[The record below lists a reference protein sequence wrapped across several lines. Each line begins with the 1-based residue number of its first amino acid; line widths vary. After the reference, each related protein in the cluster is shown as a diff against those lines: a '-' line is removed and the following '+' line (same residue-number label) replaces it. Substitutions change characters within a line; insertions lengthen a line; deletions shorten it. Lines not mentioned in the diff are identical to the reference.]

1 MPGNAE
7 VLGPRFWA
15 RGSGPRA
22 LARVSDMPM
31 RWINIVRDRLAQ
43 DDSGGGP
50 ARLDRAFDAVRAELK
65 VPADFPPEVIA
76 EAQAVSGAAAL
87 PERDETAVPFLTID
101 PPGSKDLDQA
111 MHIERAGKGYRVRY
125 AIADV
130 PAFVKPGG
138 AIDVEAF
145 KRGQTIY
152 APDRRTPLHPEQ
164 LSEDAA
170 SLLPG
175 EVRPAFVWDMHLEPD
190 GDATSIDVYR
200 AMVSSKRRLDYAE
213 VQRAV
218 ESGAADEPLSLLKE
232 VGELRIL
239 MERARGGASLP
250 MPEQE
255 VNVDEDGNYVL
266 AFRPPAAAE
275 DWNAQI
281 SLLAGMAAAEMM
293 LHAEVGILRTM
304 PDPDHNAIQ
313 RFRRQAR
320 ALGVSW
326 PPEMPYGELLRLL
339 DRTNPKHLAL
349 IHEATALFRGAGYT
363 PFDGGVP
370 ELTRHAAVAAPYA
383 HVTAPLRRLVDRFGL
398 VVCESICRDTPVPD
412 WVRHALPALPEIMAS
427 SDQLANA
434 VEREC
439 TDAVEAAALQHRV
452 GEIFSA
458 SVVDVSQ
465 NGGLVQ
471 ISEPPILARADGAL
485 SAGAEVTVR
494 LIEADVA
501 KRTVRF
507 QLVSGL

>member
-1 MPGNAE
+1 
-7 VLGPRFWA
+7 
-15 RGSGPRA
+15 
-22 LARVSDMPM
+22 MPM
-31 RWINIVRDRLAQ
+31 RWINFVRDRPARGE
-43 DDSGGGP
+43 SGVDP
-50 ARLDRAFDAVRAELK
+50 ARLDHAFDAVRAELK
-65 VPADFPPEVIA
+65 VPVGFPPEVIA
-76 EAQAVSGAAAL
+76 EAQAVAGAAAL

-111 MHIERAGKGYRVRY
+111 LHIERAGKGYRVRY

-130 PAFVKPGG
+130 PAFVRPGG

-152 APDRRTPLHPEQ
+152 APDRRTPLHPVQ
-164 LSEDAA
+164 LSEGAA

-175 EVRPAFVWDMHLEPD
+175 QVRPAFVWDMLLEPD

-200 AMVSSKRRLDYAE
+200 AMVGSKSRLDYAE

-218 ESGAADEPLSLLKE
+218 ERGTSDERLSLLKE
-232 VGELRIL
+232 VGELRIV

-255 VNVDEDGNYVL
+255 VNVDEEGNYVL
-266 AFRPPAAAE
+266 ALRPPVAAE

-281 SLLAGMAAAEMM
+281 SLLTGMAAAEMM
-293 LHAEVGILRTM
+293 LHAQVGILRTM
-304 PDPDHNAIQ
+304 PEPDNSAIQ

-320 ALGVSW
+320 ALGVTW
-326 PPEMPYGELLRLL
+326 PPEMLYGELLRLL
-339 DRTNPKHLAL
+339 DRTNPRHLAL

-398 VVCESICRDTPVPD
+398 VVCESVCRDAPVPD
-412 WVRHALPALPEIMAS
+412 WVRRALPVLPEIMAT
-427 SDQLANA
+427 SDRLANA
-434 VEREC
+434 VERAC

-452 GEIFSA
+452 GETFHA
-458 SVVDVSQ
+458 SVVDASP
-465 NGGLVQ
+465 NGAGLVQ
-471 ISEPPILARADGAL
+471 ISDPPILAPADGVS
-485 SAGAEVTVR
+485 SAGTEVMVR
-494 LIEADVA
+494 LVEADVSR
-501 KRTVRF
+501 RTVRF
-507 QLVSGL
+507 RVVV

>member
-1 MPGNAE
+1 
-7 VLGPRFWA
+7 
-15 RGSGPRA
+15 
-22 LARVSDMPM
+22 MPM
-31 RWINIVRDRLAQ
+31 RRINLVKDKTAQ
-43 DDSGGGP
+43 SHSGVDP
-50 ARLDRAFDAVRAELK
+50 ARLDHVFDEIRAELK
-65 VPADFPPEVIA
+65 VPGDFPPEVIA
-76 EAQAVSGAAAL
+76 EALAVAGAAAL
-87 PERDETAVPFLTID
+87 PKRDETAVPFLTID

-111 MHIERAGKGYRVRY
+111 MHIERAGKGYHVRY

-175 EVRPAFVWDMHLEPD
+175 QVRPAFVWDIQLEPD
-190 GDATSIDVYR
+190 GDASSIDVYR
-200 AMVSSKRRLDYAE
+200 AMVSSKNRLDYSE

-218 ESGAADEPLSLLKE
+218 ESGTADERLSLLKE

-255 VNVDEDGNYVL
+255 VNVDADGNYVL
-266 AFRPPAAAE
+266 ALRPPVAAE

-281 SLLAGMAAAEMM
+281 SLLTGMAAAAMM
-293 LHAEVGILRTM
+293 LHAQVGILRTM

-320 ALGVSW
+320 ALGVTW
-326 PPEMPYGELLRLL
+326 PPEMLYGELLRLL

-349 IHEATALFRGAGYT
+349 IHEAAALFRGAGYT

-412 WVRHALPALPEIMAS
+412 WVRHALPMVPEIMAS

-452 GEIFSA
+452 GETFRA

-465 NGGLVQ
+465 NGCLVQ
-471 ISEPPILARADGAL
+471 ISEPPILARADGA
-485 SAGAEVTVR
+485 SAAGAEVMVK
-494 LIEADVA
+494 LIEADVT
-501 KRTVRF
+501 RRSVRF
-507 QLVSGL
+507 QVVGGL